1 MDGVSDQPEGPGWWQ
16 GSDGKFYPPY
26 PAFALHGDQTDTKFV
41 RWRNGC
47 LISLCVVGGIVA
59 LSIGLGLVFAGE
71 FDTTG
76 KDNDP
81 TISSAEFDQIE
92 NGMTLS
98 QVEAIVG
105 GKGALIS
112 WAGEGAFRT
121 ELYRWDGG
129 SLTSLNANVTFQG
142 GEVVAKEVQFGGR

>member
-1 MDGVSDQPEGPGWWQ
+1 VDGVSDQPEGPGWWQ
-16 GSDGKFYPPY
+16 GSDGKSYPPY
-26 PAFALHGDQTDTKFV
+26 PAFALHGGLTDTKSV

-47 LISLCVVGGIVA
+47 LIALGVVVGIAA
-59 LSIGLGLVFAGE
+59 LSIGLGLVFAPE
-71 FDTTG
+71 FDTTR

-105 GKGALIS
+105 GRGALIS
-112 WAGEGAFRT
+112 WAGEGANRT

-129 SLTSLNANVTFQG
+129 SLTSLNGNVTFHG
-142 GEVVAKEVQFGGR
+142 GEVVAKEVHFGGG